1 MASGLAAP
9 AAGRATRS
17 QTDDA
22 IKLSAQAFMLALSR
36 NEAEAEAKLR
46 ELAAGG
52 NAIALEIVEIAD
64 QIKGINIL
72 SICHAP

>member
-1 MASGLAAP
+1 MASGLAMP

-17 QTDDA
+17 QTDDDS
-22 IKLSAQAFMLALSR
+22 KLKAQAFMFALSR

-52 NAIALEIVEIAD
+52 NGALFCAASN
-64 QIKGINIL
+64 KR
-72 SICHAP
+72 